1 MRKKL
6 IKYSSVDDEI
16 VAVSAYYFYISP
28 EISFKFDFEVNRALD
43 KLEENPFAFFN
54 ISIRPYRRIVIKGFP
69 YALIYRI
76 MDDEVFIVMLFPL
89 KNNPKEL
96 MERIRKVYI

>member
-1 MRKKL
+1 MKKKL

-16 VAVSAYYFYISP
+16 VAVSAYYFYISH
-28 EISFKFDFEVNRALD
+28 EICLKFEYEVNRALD
-43 KLEENPFAFFN
+43 KLEENPSAFFN
-54 ISIRPYRRIVIKGFP
+54 ISIKPYRRIVIKGFP

-76 MDDEVFIVMLFPL
+76 MDDKVFIVMLFPL

-96 MERIRKVYI
+96 MARIRKLYI